1 MMEVGMSMNEQRA
14 EWARKPLQIFADEVM
29 GGEISADTVADLI
42 CDIGH
47 YAKLV
52 LKLQRSTVI
61 QLFELGLSSWKVED
75 ENPDGNNTSSEIFHL
90 FSIADLRKD
99 EG

>member
-1 MMEVGMSMNEQRA
+1 MSMNEQRA
-14 EWARKPLQIFADEVM
+14 EWARKSLQVFADEVM
-29 GGEISADTVADLI
+29 GGEISADTVSDLI

-52 LKLQRSTVI
+52 MKLDKLTVV
-61 QLFELGLSSWKVED
+61 QLFELGLSSWKHED
-75 ENPDGNNTSSEIFHL
+75 ANPDGNNSSSEIIHL

-99 EG
+99 QG